1 MAYSSMVLI
10 PARHPCFVSTPFS
23 FPEDIHVLEH
33 VDRLVEI
40 FNACW
45 PMYAAMPAVLKDAI
59 EAAYREVGWNLTR
72 SVCSPPRYPT
82 FSTVMEK
89 LPEIIRGGSAYS
101 QDTKG
106 DYIGALVTRVK
117 SLTNGINGLI
127 FSSDEEIPN
136 EKLFEENV
144 IIDLSRVGSVETKAL
159 LMGIMI
165 MKLQEYRLATGGT

>member
-1 MAYSSMVLI
+1 M
-10 PARHPCFVSTPFS
+10 
-23 FPEDIHVLEH
+23 
-33 VDRLVEI
+33 
-40 FNACW
+40 
-45 PMYAAMPAVLKDAI
+45 
-59 EAAYREVGWNLTR
+59 
-72 SVCSPPRYPT
+72 
-82 FSTVMEK
+82 
-89 LPEIIRGGSAYS
+89 
-101 QDTKG
+101 
-106 DYIGALVTRVK
+106 GALVTRVK